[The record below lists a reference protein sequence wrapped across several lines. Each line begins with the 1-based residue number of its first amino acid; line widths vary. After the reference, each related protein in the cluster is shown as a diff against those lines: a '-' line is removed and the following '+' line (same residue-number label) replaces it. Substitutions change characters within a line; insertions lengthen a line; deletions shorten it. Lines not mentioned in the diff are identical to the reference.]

1 MSNKLAG
8 REKNIVTVE
17 ITVDKEAV
25 EKAYQQASQ
34 NVSKK
39 VSVPGLR
46 KLGQLIKIT
55 LLAMS
60 GQSTMQQMHAIAHAD
75 VVMVAAVDVQTPG
88 VNSLDVPEV
97 DR

>member
-39 VSVPGLR
+39 VSVPGFRNFLESVGVSLIAGTAYGMAPYFR
-46 KLGQLIKIT
+46 MSIATSIETIEQGCELIATAVAQLK
-55 LLAMS
+55 
-60 GQSTMQQMHAIAHAD
+60 
-75 VVMVAAVDVQTPG
+75 
-88 VNSLDVPEV
+88 
-97 DR
+97 